1 MLKIKRKQIKTL
13 NKMIDEEFEK
23 LSVAM
28 CTSLSWYILNTA
40 TFNSGH
46 DKSPEFDYPYLWD
59 FIGIHDIYWLGF
71 VQRIHPPNFTP
82 VGVIPVTILHLKS
95 QNPTGFC

>member
-1 MLKIKRKQIKTL
+1 MIVFPFTPSKGLKQQP
-13 NKMIDEEFEK
+13 
-23 LSVAM
+23 
-28 CTSLSWYILNTA
+28 YLNTA

-59 FIGIHDIYWLGF
+59 YIGIHDIYWLGF

-82 VGVIPVTILHLKS
+82 VGVIPVKILHLKS